1 MMVLDIT
8 SVTSLVRG
16 RSEWFWGK
24 LGDFLSWD
32 LREFERSQ
40 VNLGFIGWDYKDL
53 KRFKGLQEEYMGRGP
68 RTILWI
74 SSGSGG
80 LDFGILRCFGGTHL
94 RLLRLLGKWI
104 QTL

>member
-16 RSEWFWGK
+16 RSEWFGGK

-40 VNLGFIGWDYKDL
+40 VNLGSIGWDSKDL
-53 KRFKGLQEEYMGRGP
+53 KRFKGLQEYMGRGP

-74 SSGSGG
+74 SSRSGG
-80 LDFGILRCFGGTHL
+80 LDLGIFQVFWRDPFKTSQVI
-94 RLLRLLGKWI
+94 R
-104 QTL
+104 